1 MRQRKGLDAA
11 PYAVLKA
18 YMRKPIRELRAAPK
32 EINVVDGFNTDEDNE
47 VSTDTDDVEAPEFK
61 TPWYYIAKLP
71 EVSQLKMATEEP

>member
-1 MRQRKGLDAA
+1 
-11 PYAVLKA
+11 
-18 YMRKPIRELRAAPK
+18 MRKPIRELRAAPK

-61 TPWYYIAKLP
+61 TPWCYIAKHS